1 MKGAFELGLVM
12 LFGIPIFVTGLNF
25 VQVMMNYNQARYYQ
39 DYAVT
44 TIERQNRFDDDIK
57 ELIEDKKNLCKE
69 CKLNVKR
76 DGERYLVEVHFP
88 LNVSLLA
95 YTGTGEVKTYT
106 KQIR

>member
-44 TIERQNRFDDDIK
+44 TIERQNRFDDDIQ
-57 ELIEDKKNLCKE
+57 ELIEEKQGMCKE
-69 CKLNVKR
+69 CELHVIR
-76 DGERYLVEVHFP
+76 EDERYKVEVTFP
-88 LNVSLLA
+88 LNVTLLS